1 MPARPFVISLLCA
14 CLAACASPASHQP
27 FERLDEQTGMTVS
40 GLAEPLE
47 FVENGLLSVNKHA
60 SFAYLGPV
68 EWDRMGEISYG
79 LWLHIAPGNDRQV
92 AAIDAASA
100 VSLVLDDGDLV
111 LEAMPAPKLGKE
123 AYAALVPWGQTVYF
137 KATPAML
144 RRIAA
149 SGQLQ
154 IRCRG
159 ADGAIVEFK
168 PDQKPTPVF
177 ATFVQARGITGD

>member
-1 MPARPFVISLLCA
+1 MPARLFVLAMLCA
-14 CLAACASPASHQP
+14 WLAACASPSSHQP

-40 GLAEPLE
+40 ALAEPLE
-47 FVENGLLSVNKHA
+47 FVESGLLSVNKHA

-68 EWDRMGEISYG
+68 EWDRMGELSYG
-79 LWLHIAPGNDRQV
+79 LWMHIAPGNDRQV

-100 VSLVLDDGDLV
+100 VSLELDDGDLV
-111 LEAMPAPKLGKE
+111 LDAMPAPKLGKD

-149 SGQLQ
+149 SGQLL
-154 IRCRG
+154 IRCQG

-168 PDQKPTPVF
+168 PDQSPKPVF